1 VSGSVR
7 AGASLSLEGLRVNA
21 AVFDWRMEGREGVGA
36 YELAVRDDQEA
47 A

>member
-1 VSGSVR
+1 
-7 AGASLSLEGLRVNA
+7 VNA

-36 YELAVRDDQEA
+36 YELAARDEQEA